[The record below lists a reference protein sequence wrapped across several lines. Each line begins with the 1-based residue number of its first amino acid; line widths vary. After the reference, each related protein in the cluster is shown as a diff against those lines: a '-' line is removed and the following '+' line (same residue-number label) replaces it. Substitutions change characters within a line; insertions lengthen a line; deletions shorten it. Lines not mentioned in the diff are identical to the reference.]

1 MTWKQIFTSS
11 VGKKLVMGATGF
23 FLITFL
29 IAHVGINACIFWND
43 GGDTFNKAA
52 HFMGTNIF
60 IRTAEIGLFVGL
72 LLHIIQ
78 GLALVLQ
85 NKKLRPVGYAVTT
98 DPKGS
103 KWYSRSMGLLGTL
116 LLFFLIIHLYHF
128 WVPSR
133 FTGLEESSTL
143 VDDAGLPMHDLYAKM
158 QEVFTAPHS
167 WWVVIV
173 YVLAC
178 ASLCYHLLHG
188 FTSAFRTFGLTNS
201 KFLSLVQ
208 VIGFGYSIIVSL
220 LFAAMPIVMHLKL
233 IN

>member
-11 VGKKLVMGATGF
+11 VGKKLIMGATGF

-43 GGDTFNKAA
+43 EGATFNKAA

-78 GLALVLQ
+78 GLKLTLE
-85 NKKLRPVGYAVTT
+85 NRKLRPVGYAVTT

-133 FTGLEESSTL
+133 FTGLPESKL
-143 VDDAGLPMHDLYAKM
+143 MDDSGQPLHDLYAKM
-158 QEVFTAPHS
+158 QDVFVS
-167 WWVVIV
+167 LWVVVV

-178 ASLCYHLLHG
+178 GSLCYHLLHG
-188 FTSAFRTFGLTNS
+188 FTSAFKTFGLTNS

-208 VIGFGYSIIVSL
+208 IIGFGYSVIISL
-220 LFAAMPIVMHLKL
+220 LFAAMPIVMHFKL
-233 IN
+233 IQ